1 MLVCQTALLL
11 VYALVVSTLWTCLA
25 AERTLRTCLCAGA
38 SLSCLC
44 HIL

>member
-1 MLVCQTALLL
+1 MLVCWIGLLL
-11 VYALVVSTLWTCLA
+11 VNALVVSTLWACL
-25 AERTLRTCLCAGA
+25 TLEWTLWACLA